1 MRGRSDF
8 LLSRDFLEEARLKNW
23 REEESRDDFLRL
35 ENVARSEPGQTPD
48 FFGM

>member
-23 REEESRDDFLRL
+23 REESRDDFLRL
-35 ENVARSEPGQTPD
+35 ENVARSESGQTPD